1 MQQYAAALE
10 VLEEADTEA
19 SPFRCAFN
27 QPRDIGNYEA
37 LFIVHT
43 HHAQAWHQGGKR
55 IVSHFRLGGGDRTD
69 EGGFAGVRHAQHPDI
84 GQQHQLQ
91 LQVAFITRGTHGFL
105 TRRTVNGRFET
116 GVAQTVP
123 AAFRHH
129 QTLTVFGHIAHGLAG
144 ALIDNPG
151 ADRHFYR
158 HVFTALT
165 SIRIIPVRHEANAAF
180 MAAAVGRITGK
191 AGVALVTSGPGCSNL
206 ITGMATA
213 NSEGDPVVA
222 LGGAVK
228 RADKAKQVHQ
238 SMDTVAMFSPVT
250 KYAVEVTAPDALA
263 EVVSNAFR
271 AAEQGRP
278 GSAFV
283 SLPQDVVDGPVS
295 GKVLPAS
302 GAPQMGAAPDDAID
316 QVAKLIAQAKNPIFL
331 LGLMASQPEN
341 SKALRHLLETSHIPV
356 TSTYQAAGA
365 VNQDNFSRFAGR
377 VGLFN
382 NQAGDR
388 LLQLADLVICIGYSP
403 VEYEP
408 AMWNSGNA
416 TLVHIDVLPAY
427 EERNYTPDVE
437 LVGDIAGTLNK
448 LAQNIDHRLV
458 LSPQAAEILRDRQHQ
473 RELLDRRGAQLNQFA
488 LHPLRIVRAM
498 QDIVNSDVTLTVDM
512 GSFHIWI
519 ARYLYSFRAR
529 QVMISNGQQTMGV
542 ALPWAIGAWLV
553 NPERK
558 VVSVSGDGGFL
569 QSSMELETA
578 VRLKA
583 NVLHLI
589 WVDNGY
595 NMVAIQEEKKYQRLS
610 GVEFGPM
617 DFKAYAESFGAKGFA
632 VESAEA
638 LEPTLR
644 AAMDV
649 DGPAVVAI
657 PVDYRDNPLLMGQL
671 HLSQIL

>member
-1 MQQYAAALE
+1 MDNQRHERQWAHG
-10 VLEEADTEA
+10 ADM
-19 SPFRCAFN
+19 
-27 QPRDIGNYEA
+27 
-37 LFIVHT
+37 
-43 HHAQAWHQGGKR
+43 
-55 IVSHFRLGGGDRTD
+55 IVSQL
-69 EGGFAGVRHAQHPDI
+69 EAQGVRQ
-84 GQQHQLQ
+84 
-91 LQVAFITRGTHGFL
+91 
-105 TRRTVNGRFET
+105 
-116 GVAQTVP
+116 
-123 AAFRHH
+123 
-129 QTLTVFGHIAHGLAG
+129 VFGI
-144 ALIDNPG
+144 PG
-151 ADRHFYR
+151 AKIDK
-158 HVFTALT
+158 VFDSLLDST
-165 SIRIIPVRHEANAAF
+165 IRIIPVRHEANAAF
-180 MAAAVGRITGK
+180 MAAAVGRLTGK

-228 RADKAKQVHQ
+228 RADKAKLVHQ

-250 KYAVEVTAPDALA
+250 KYAVEVTAADALA

-278 GSAFV
+278 GSAFI
-283 SLPQDVVDGPVS
+283 SLPQDVVDQPTHGAILPV
-295 GKVLPAS
+295 GN
-302 GAPQMGAAPDDAID
+302 APQMGAAPDEAIEK
-316 QVAKLIAQAKNPIFL
+316 VAQMIAAARNPVFL

-341 SKALRHLLETSHIPV
+341 SRALHQLLEQSHIPV

-365 VNQDNFSRFAGR
+365 VNQQHFARFAGR

-388 LLQLADLVICIGYSP
+388 LLHLADLIICIGYSP

-408 AMWNSGNA
+408 AMWNRGNA

-427 EERNYTPDVE
+427 EERNYTPDME
-437 LVGDIAGTLNK
+437 LVGDIAATLNK
-448 LAQNIDHRLV
+448 LTRRISHKLV
-458 LSPQAAEILRDRQHQ
+458 LTPQATEILTDRQHQ

-553 NPERK
+553 NPQRK

-578 VRLKA
+578 VQLQA
-583 NVLHLI
+583 NILHII

-595 NMVAIQEEKKYQRLS
+595 NMVAIQEQKKYQRLS
-610 GVEFGPM
+610 GVEFGPV
-617 DFKAYAESFGAKGFA
+617 DFKAYAESFGAKGFS
-632 VESAEA
+632 VESADA

-657 PVDYRDNPLLMGQL
+657 PVDYHDNPLLMGQL

>member
-1 MQQYAAALE
+1 MDNQHPPQQWAHGADLVVSQLE
-10 VLEEADTEA
+10 
-19 SPFRCAFN
+19 
-27 QPRDIGNYEA
+27 
-37 LFIVHT
+37 
-43 HHAQAWHQGGKR
+43 AQ
-55 IVSHFRLGGGDRTD
+55 
-69 EGGFAGVRHAQHPDI
+69 GVRQ
-84 GQQHQLQ
+84 
-91 LQVAFITRGTHGFL
+91 
-105 TRRTVNGRFET
+105 
-116 GVAQTVP
+116 
-123 AAFRHH
+123 
-129 QTLTVFGHIAHGLAG
+129 VFGI
-144 ALIDNPG
+144 PG
-151 ADRHFYR
+151 AKIDK
-158 HVFTALT
+158 VFDSLLDS

-228 RADKAKQVHQ
+228 RADKAKLVHQ
-238 SMDTVAMFSPVT
+238 SMDTVSMFSPVT
-250 KYAVEVTAPDALA
+250 KYAVEVTSSEALA

-271 AAEQGRP
+271 SAEQGRP

-283 SLPQDVVDGPVS
+283 SLPQDVIDMPVS
-295 GKVLPAS
+295 ANTLPAA
-302 GAPQMGAAPDDAID
+302 GTPQMGAAPDEAINK
-316 QVAKLIAQAKNPIFL
+316 VAGMIARAKNPIIL

-341 SKALRHLLETSHIPV
+341 CAALSPLLEKSHIPV

-365 VNQDNFSRFAGR
+365 VHQEHFSRFAGR

-388 LLQLADLVICIGYSP
+388 LLHLADLVICIGYSP

-408 AMWNSGNA
+408 AMWNKGNA

-427 EERNYTPDVE
+427 EERYYAPDLE
-437 LVGDIAGTLNK
+437 LIGDIASTLKKLTRRIENK
-448 LAQNIDHRLV
+448 LT
-458 LSPQAAEILRDRQHQ
+458 LSPQANEILIDRQHQ
-473 RELLDRRGAQLNQFA
+473 RDLLNRHGAQLNQFA

-498 QDIVNSDVTLTVDM
+498 QDIVNNDVTLTVDM

-578 VRLKA
+578 VRLHA
-583 NVLHLI
+583 NILHII

-610 GVEFGPM
+610 GVTFGPM
-617 DFKAYAESFGAKGFA
+617 DFKRYAEAFGAKGFS
-632 VESAEA
+632 VERTDM

-657 PVDYRDNPLLMGQL
+657 PVDYRDNPLLMSQL
-671 HLSQIL
+671 HLSQLL